1 MVETTEITQ
10 AVGQTLGLGSIGNFI
25 NQYGVYFIWG
35 VIFLVLGFFG
45 YKKYQDKKIYIYPV
59 RILKQRNNGMVKE
72 FNTVGGYIKSNGLSV
87 FSIKMSKFKKKVL
100 DKLPISEYMDED
112 NRVYFWQ
119 VSPDAPLIQVKRRF
133 VLESVKVPNENF
145 IEPSEEEILR
155 MSLVVFEEIKNK
167 EEYKE
172 KTEEEIKTI
181 AKEMVLE
188 EIDNERVKEVDVADV
203 IYSPVP
209 TDLKNQAIK
218 DIQEYK
224 NTLGVDIS
232 KQLALSIAIVIGS
245 LIFGII
251 IFYISI
257 NQGRIPFL
265 E

>member
-1 MVETTEITQ
+1 MADEITQ
-10 AVGQTLGLGSIGNFI
+10 AVTNTLGINAVGDFI
-25 NQYGVYFIWG
+25 NQYGTYFIVG
-35 VIFLVLGFFG
+35 IAFIVICFFAFRA
-45 YKKYQDKKIYIYPV
+45 YQNKKIYVYPV

-72 FNTVGGYIKSNGLSV
+72 FNTSGGYIKKNGLNI
-87 FSIKMSKFKKKVL
+87 FSIKMSKFKKKNL

-112 NRVYFWQ
+112 NRIYYWQ
-119 VSPDAPLIQVKRRF
+119 VSPDSPLIQVRRKF
-133 VLESVKVPNENF
+133 VLESAKVPNENF
-145 IEPSEEEILR
+145 IEPSEEEINTMTLQ
-155 MSLVVFEEIKNK
+155 VVENIKDK
-167 EEYKE
+167 PEYKN
-172 KTEEEIKTI
+172 KTEEEIQSI

-188 EIDNERVKEVDVADV
+188 EIENERVKEVDVADV

-224 NTLGVDIS
+224 NTLGVDS
-232 KQLALSIAIVIGS
+232 GKQLALSLGIVIGS